1 MKMSIHTMTTNNKLI
16 IYSCLLEST
25 LPGKI
30 HPSTPAMY
38 KFRPSFGTMPKVHY
52 HATGEKVGHKHHH
65 NPLYVAVK
73 GDILYH
79 QV

>member
-1 MKMSIHTMTTNNKLI
+1 MMTTNNKRTI
-16 IYSCLLEST
+16 KKTSCFPESS

-65 NPLYVAVK
+65 NPIFVTVNNTVEYR
-73 GDILYH
+73 ICWYIH
-79 QV
+79 